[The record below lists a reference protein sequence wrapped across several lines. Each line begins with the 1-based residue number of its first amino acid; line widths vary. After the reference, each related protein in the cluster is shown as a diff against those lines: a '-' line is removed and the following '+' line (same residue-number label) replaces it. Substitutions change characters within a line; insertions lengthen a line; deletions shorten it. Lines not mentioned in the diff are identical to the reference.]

1 MTRGVL
7 TIETGLRCNNHCAF
21 CPQRAL
27 RGVAG
32 SRAELDTDEVLRR
45 IEQGRRDG
53 HDEVAF
59 TGGEPAIRPD
69 IEDLIAAARRAGF
82 SRVSVST
89 NGRMFAYRA
98 RARRLMEAGLTG
110 ASVSL
115 HGPDAATHDGL
126 CGTPGA
132 FEQAVRGIANL
143 SAVAMEMGRKLAL
156 NTVTILVPGNAAR
169 LRETLTLAGR
179 LGATLH
185 IVQPFIVSRETL
197 AIADRFLMPLGD
209 IVAALEQALR
219 GGLPH
224 GARVK
229 PYNIPPCVLG
239 HLGDVIEPQ
248 TYRLRTFREYED
260 PEGRRRPS
268 GRQFYQRPECEDCRY
283 LCPGFRAEHRPT
295 DEAVGMILDAVS
307 EVRKGGCG
315 GGVALACLDL
325 LDRRG
330 LSQVLAE
337 AAGRVRGPIRVLWG
351 GYARVR
357 TEDLLASCREHGV
370 AEVCLIAVAERA
382 RPSDRRM
389 VLPGNLERLEEDLAL
404 FDPARSPV
412 PSLLVP
418 VADVLDGDCAFG
430 TERMFRLADRL
441 LRAGGQDVFFAVADF
456 PTPYDPPYDEA
467 FRRRLLEEGTAL
479 AQALEERGLRVRLVR
494 SLGVSED
501 PAEDCSGS
509 LESWLAARLPFV
521 RWDDSLAR
529 HPFLMED
536 TGWVMWSR
544 PSWVLGRDP
553 GRAGGGWDG
562 SVRR

>member
-32 SRAELDTDEVLRR
+32 PRAELDTAEVLRR

-82 SRVSVST
+82 PRVSVST
-89 NGRMFAYRA
+89 NGRVFAYRV
-98 RARRLMEAGLTG
+98 RARRLIEAGLTG

-132 FEQAVRGIANL
+132 FEQAVRGIVNL
-143 SAVAMEMGRKLAL
+143 RSAASEMGRDLSL
-156 NTVTILVPGNAAR
+156 NTVTLIGPPNADR
-169 LRETLTLAGR
+169 LRETLVLAGR

-197 AIADRFLMPLGD
+197 AIAGRFLMSLPDL
-209 IVAALEQALR
+209 VAAIERAVR

-224 GARVK
+224 GGRVK
-229 PYNIPPCVLG
+229 PYNIPPCVVA

-248 TYRLRTFREYED
+248 TYRLRTVREYED
-260 PEGRRRPS
+260 PDGRLRPS
-268 GRQFYQRPECEDCRY
+268 GRQFYRRPECEDCRY
-283 LCPGFRAEHRPT
+283 LCPGFRAEHRPAG
-295 DEAVGMILDAVS
+295 EWVALILDSVA
-307 EVRKGGCG
+307 EVWKGRG
-315 GGVALACLDL
+315 GDGVTLACLDL
-325 LDRRG
+325 LDRQG
-330 LSQVLAE
+330 LAQVLAGT
-337 AAGRVRGPIRVLWG
+337 ARRGAGRTRVLWG
-351 GYARVR
+351 GYGRVR
-357 TEDLLASCREHGV
+357 TEDLMDSCRDHDV
-370 AEVCLIAVAERA
+370 AEVCLVAVAERV

-389 VLPGNLERLEEDLAL
+389 VLPGNLDRLEEDLAL
-404 FDPARSPV
+404 FDPARPPV

-418 VADVLDGDCAFG
+418 LTDVLDDDCAFG
-430 TERMFRLADRL
+430 ADRLFGLADRL
-441 LRAGGQDVFFAVADF
+441 VRAGGRDVFFVVADF
-456 PTPYDPPYDEA
+456 PTPYDEPYDEA
-467 FRRRLLEEGTAL
+467 FGQRVLREGAAL
-479 AQALEERGLRVRLVR
+479 ASALGERGLRVRLVR
-494 SLGVSED
+494 SLAV
-501 PAEDCSGS
+501 PAVTPQERPRS
-509 LESWLAARLPFV
+509 LESLLSARLPSE

-529 HPFLMED
+529 HPFVMED

-544 PSWVLGRDP
+544 PSWLLGKTG
-553 GRAGGGWDG
+553 GRGTPIQA
-562 SVRR
+562 